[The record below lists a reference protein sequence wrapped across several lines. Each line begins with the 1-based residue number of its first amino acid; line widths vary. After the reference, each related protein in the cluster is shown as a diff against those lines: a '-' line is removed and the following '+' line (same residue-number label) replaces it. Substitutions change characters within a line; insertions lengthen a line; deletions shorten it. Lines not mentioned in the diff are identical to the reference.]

1 MTTPEF
7 SVEFDTLYNNIKS
20 LSAPGLDEYEKSVL
34 LTKAQE
40 EIVKN
45 YFNSTSN
52 KLQQGFDGSEKR
64 QVDFAEL
71 IKVVDVT
78 SDTPT
83 PGTYE
88 SIDPRAQLFQLP
100 LDIFMVTN
108 ETVVLEDTVTSAT
121 FRATVIPINY
131 REYDRLMSKPY
142 KEPLKRQCWR
152 MMQANVAAPGANG
165 QKIISE
171 IISRTN
177 TVVDTYKVRYVK
189 KPQPIILEDLSTND
203 LSINGVSAVSECE
216 LNPIVHR
223 EILDRA
229 VELAKLAYQDGS
241 LQSTVQL
248 NQRNE

>member
-1 MTTPEF
+1 MTTSEF

-45 YFNSTSN
+45 YFNPTSN

-71 IKVVDVT
+71 IKTASGTQDET
-78 SDTPT
+78 L
-83 PGTYE
+83 PGIYE
-88 SIDPRAQLFQLP
+88 SLDSRAELFYLP
-100 LDIFMVTN
+100 QDVFMIVNERVT
-108 ETVVLEDTVTSAT
+108 LRDTLTDTT
-121 FRATVIPINY
+121 FKATVIPINY
-131 REYDRLMSKPY
+131 REYDRVMSKPY
-142 KEPLKRQCWR
+142 GEPLKRQCWR
-152 MMQANVAAPGANG
+152 MIQSNNTSFGSTG
-165 QKIISE
+165 QKAIAE
-171 IISRTN
+171 LISRTN
-177 TVVDTYKVRYVK
+177 TNVEEYKIRYVK
-189 KPQPIILEDLSTND
+189 KPQPIILENLTANG
-203 LSINGVSAVSECE
+203 LSINGISTITECE

>member
-1 MTTPEF
+1 MTTTEF

-45 YFNSTSN
+45 YFNPTSN

-71 IKVVDVT
+71 IKVADIT
-78 SDTPT
+78 SDVPT
-83 PGTYE
+83 PGTYV

-100 LDIFMVTN
+100 TDVFMVTN
-108 ETVVLEDTVTSAT
+108 ETVILEDSLNSTT

-152 MMQANVAAPGANG
+152 MMQANVATPGANG

-171 IISRTN
+171 IISRTD

-189 KPQPIILEDLSTND
+189 KPQPIILESLASNS
-203 LSINGVSAVSECE
+203 LSINGITAITECE

-229 VELAKLAYQDGS
+229 VELAKLSYQDGS
-241 LQSTVQL
+241 LQATVQL